1 MKEVRSQNAV
11 SRTSL
16 LVSTLR
22 GRLGGSLFILFMIA
36 FTYIRFDLMK
46 ASFLSLVLTLIY
58 SIMHLQL
65 NPVYMRAALI
75 EYWLASFGWCS
86 IMVTGCWLL
95 FQKKGNKLITEK
107 LFFAI
112 SPAWTPD
119 RSTLKKST
127 FGIYTLSIFFG
138 NSCSWPLPRSP

>member
-1 MKEVRSQNAV
+1 MNEVRSQNAV

-75 EYWLASFGWCS
+75 EYPSIEIVILGLSPGW
-86 IMVTGCWLL
+86 G
-95 FQKKGNKLITEK
+95 
-107 LFFAI
+107 
-112 SPAWTPD
+112 
-119 RSTLKKST
+119 
-127 FGIYTLSIFFG
+127 
-138 NSCSWPLPRSP
+138 